1 MTQDPA
7 GCYPELFRLG
17 ARTSGVGLLSHENV
31 DIAICVIEI
40 IHEFI
45 DDDVL
50 ESQEQDKPKEEQDRL
65 KTLATD
71 AIMMIISQL
80 IGESVKF
87 VEPGLEEENNDPN
100 ASKGEGLKVNSEG
113 ADQSEGP
120 KSDDGKADQL
130 KIIREFVEVYLG
142 ALAWCNPKV
151 EIKLTLKDHEG
162 LDKPNNTIQ
171 FINKSDQRTKF

>member
-50 ESQEQDKPKEEQDRL
+50 ESQERDKPKEEQDR
-65 KTLATD
+65 
-71 AIMMIISQL
+71 S
-80 IGESVKF
+80 ESE
-87 VEPGLEEENNDPN
+87 EPGLEEENNDPN

-120 KSDDGKADQL
+120 KSDDGKVSTSNKGEADQL

-142 ALAWCNPKV
+142 VLAWCNPKV